1 MKKIIKSWGGSL
13 GILLDSE
20 DVKIFNLK
28 VGDIVDL
35 EFRKQDFNWEEMHK
49 RVEEQD
55 TKELSNG
62 KER

>member
-55 TKELSNG
+55 TK
-62 KER
+62 